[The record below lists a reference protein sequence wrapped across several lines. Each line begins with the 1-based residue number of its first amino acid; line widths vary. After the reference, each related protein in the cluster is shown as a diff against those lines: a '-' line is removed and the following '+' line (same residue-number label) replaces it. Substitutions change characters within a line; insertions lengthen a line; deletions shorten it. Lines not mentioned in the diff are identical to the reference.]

1 MATRVLLSFGLF
13 LLFLGLS
20 PRLDA
25 LALGPWVSEPHFVNG
40 QTVQEI
46 RLGALAGD
54 GQLAIAVVT
63 NGTNPGTT
71 SLMVA
76 KIQMLAALHG
86 ALPVYLTLVQS
97 SNAFSLGGG
106 CHVGNTILFP
116 YIENFRL
123 HLARVDGDEIDT
135 TTPSI
140 AGTDQY
146 VAAEC
151 TNVGDTAYFA
161 LLNHTQQRL
170 ELYAQDASGFRSEN
184 AGFQNVLSVFSGG
197 VRPGIAGGTGGRLG
211 VVYQQTSGSIRQV
224 SIDATT
230 KMIESNCQLL
240 LQFPV
245 PTAFTNPRDLAMLP
259 GLRTHVGDQYRF
271 GVFGDFAGAG
281 NNALTHFTSGGGCAS
296 WTEPGG
302 TSAGTGGYSWLAST
316 VIPDTWGK
324 VAFVGNAAHWGRLQ
338 MSDGWYDPLAAP
350 PQRAGGPTDG
360 IGVRDNDSDRF
371 GVLVAGVSLTSDAEL
386 LLSYNGWP
394 HEDLMPQ
401 RRWRFDFEDPGP
413 RTALGDP
420 P

>member
-1 MATRVLLSFGLF
+1 MATRALLSFVLSV
-13 LLFLGLS
+13 LLLGLP

-25 LALGPWVSEPHFVNG
+25 LVLDSWVSEPHFVNG

-76 KIQMLAALHG
+76 RIQMLAALHG
-86 ALPVYLTLVQS
+86 TLPVYLTLVQS
-97 SNAFSLGGG
+97 GSAFSLAGG
-106 CHVGNTILFP
+106 CNVGNTILFP
-116 YIENFRL
+116 YIESFRL
-123 HLARVDGDEIDT
+123 HIARVGDEIGT

-161 LLNHTQQRL
+161 LLNHTRQRI
-170 ELYAQDASGFRSEN
+170 ELYAEDGNGFRSEN
-184 AGFQNVLSVFSGG
+184 AIFQNVLSVFSGG

-224 SIDATT
+224 SIDAIT
-230 KMIESNCQLL
+230 KMIESNCQIL
-240 LQFPV
+240 LQTPA
-245 PTAFTNPRDLAMLP
+245 PTAFTVPRDIAVML
-259 GLRTHVGDQYRF
+259 GLRTRVGDEYRF
-271 GVFGDFAGAG
+271 GAFGDFAGAG
-281 NNALTHFTSGGGCAS
+281 NNVLTHFTSGGDCTS
-296 WTEPGG
+296 WTQPGG
-302 TSAGTGGYSWLAST
+302 SSVGASPYGWLGSS
-316 VIPDTWGK
+316 VIPDTHGK
-324 VAFVGNAAHWGRLQ
+324 VAFLGNAAHWGRLQ
-338 MSDGWYDPLAAP
+338 VSDGWYDPLAAP
-350 PQRAGGPTDG
+350 PHRAGGPTDG

-371 GVLVAGVSLTSDAEL
+371 GVLVAGISQSSDAHV

-394 HEDLMPQ
+394 HGHLRPQ
-401 RRWRFDFEDPGP
+401 FRWRFDFEDPGP
-413 RTALGDP
+413 RTAVGDP